1 MKKIISI
8 AIAALV
14 VIAGVSSC
22 KNDKKKES
30 KTQTVITEQNAYLTA
45 IPQNAAAVLKLN
57 AGMLLQQSEI
67 LDNADFRD
75 LLDSA
80 SQASDMVVDAIQ
92 NPEKLGLNLDRP
104 VFLAYDGGARAT
116 FVASVDG
123 DKLSTVFALFALGGA
138 VIENE
143 GEISYVR
150 LDRDALVAYNS
161 SAAVLVAGDDINK
174 DYVTNLLK
182 QNSVTSA
189 AGFDK
194 FIADESPIA
203 LWGEYE
209 GIMKNLKSLRRYMS
223 KSDRAQFDNVM
234 AMVDQYDLSDAYM
247 LMTTTFDRN
256 GMYIDAY
263 VSGNDDLM
271 ALSTAHAAKMDP
283 EMLEYLPKDMC
294 FAFTAN
300 FNDLKGL
307 LQTTFA
313 NVEDG
318 SKVMDMLNET
328 LASANLDI
336 SDLPESFAFAV
347 APLSSLEKM
356 PDFALVCKASPKLY
370 NTIEPFLPELRNDF
384 GVVVSYNNGYLSLTT
399 KALSLSTNN
408 GRFEYNMTN
417 MTKSPYA
424 NLMTSSLGGAMVI
437 DMSNVFLRKI
447 LAETDM
453 NGEVIAAVQT
463 LLKLVRNL
471 TVFSELDGNVA
482 HSRIS
487 LGVNTHGD
495 NALKTFVDTVLD
507 IVMENFNT
515 PEITYEEFSYVLD

>member
-8 AIAALV
+8 ALAALV

-57 AGMLLQQSEI
+57 AGMLLQQSDI
-67 LDNADFRD
+67 LNNADFRD
-75 LLDSA
+75 LLDDA

-92 NPEKLGLNLDRP
+92 NPEKFGLNLDRP

-143 GEISYVR
+143 GEISYIR
-150 LDRDALVAYNS
+150 LDRDVLVAYNS
-161 SAAVLVAGDDINK
+161 SAAVLVGGDDINK

-182 QNSVTSA
+182 QKSVTSA

-194 FIADESPIA
+194 FITDESPIA

-247 LMTTTFDRN
+247 LMTTSFDRN

-263 VSGNDDLM
+263 VSGNDNLM
-271 ALSTAHAAKMDP
+271 ALSTAHVAKMDP
-283 EMLEYLPKDMC
+283 AMLEYLPKDIC
-294 FAFTAN
+294 LAFTAN
-300 FNDLKGL
+300 LKDLNGL

-313 NVEDG
+313 SLEDG
-318 SKVMDMLNET
+318 SAVMDMLNDT
-328 LASANLDI
+328 LASANLNI
-336 SDLPESFAFAV
+336 SDIPESFAFAV
-347 APLSSLEKM
+347 APLTSLEKM
-356 PDFALVCKASPKLY
+356 PNFALVCKASPKLY
-370 NTIEPFLPELRNDF
+370 NTIEPFLPELGNDF
-384 GVVVSYNNGYLSLTT
+384 VVSYNNGYLSLTT
-399 KALSLSTNN
+399 KALSLFTSN
-408 GRFEYNMTN
+408 GRFEYN

-437 DMSNVFLRKI
+437 DMSNVALRKI

-453 NGEVIAAVQT
+453 NGDVIAAVQT
-463 LLKLVRNL
+463 LLKPVRNL

-495 NALKTFVDTVLD
+495 NALKTFVDTVVD
-507 IVMENFNT
+507 IVMEDT